1 MFEIT
6 IKLETEMVDA
16 AVKHA
21 WQKAFLLPDRYGSTN
36 DAAGAAEVKR
46 QVAGY
51 IATLDLSDL
60 IARAA
65 KARIDDVVNEVVTSA
80 LREKA
85 KQRAKEML
93 RDGTLLDGA

>member
-6 IKLETEMVDA
+6 IKLDTEMVEA
-16 AVKHA
+16 AVKNA
-21 WQKAFLLPDRYGSTN
+21 WQKAFLLPDRYANTN
-36 DAAGAAEVKR
+36 DAVGAAEVKR
-46 QVAGY
+46 QVAEY

-65 KARIDDVVNEVVTSA
+65 KARIDDVVNVVVTSA